1 MIQGYPYCL
10 GFEGNMK
17 IIIVTV
23 VVLTSKISQATCLQ
37 DHSKPT
43 PSWVDDANATLL
55 DVFGEVAKDILT
67 NKMIPETEAS
77 CDWHWMHLRCEP
89 YCTCSYQ
96 PLWGDYHLG
105 RSCRARDVFESNR
118 SDSDNRDDDY
128 RYESSDASSLN
139 SYQEHI
145 SDCDLP
151 PDTILYKGMNGV
163 GRSFRFVWKKM
174 NWRRRADNVKYK
186 VCDSFFKIDGMG
198 DPLSTDSIDENS
210 NESGFFERPVRA
222 LRKSLHCDER
232 YIDEVVEPSQSPDI
246 DLV

>member
-1 MIQGYPYCL
+1 MRA
-10 GFEGNMK
+10 
-17 IIIVTV
+17 IIATILVFA
-23 VVLTSKISQATCLQ
+23 SQISQAICLQ
-37 DHSKPT
+37 DHSRPT
-43 PSWVDDANATLL
+43 PSWIDDVNATLL

-89 YCTCSYQ
+89 YCSCSYQ

-105 RSCRARDVFESNR
+105 RSCRARDVLENSR
-118 SDSDNRDDDY
+118 SDSDNEDGELGY
-128 RYESSDASSLN
+128 KSSDSSLN
-139 SYQEHI
+139 SYQDNL

-163 GRSFRFVWKKM
+163 GRSFRFVWKKI
-174 NWRRRADNVKYK
+174 NWRRRADNVKHK

-198 DPLSTDSIDENS
+198 VPHSTDSFDEHPNDG
-210 NESGFFERPVRA
+210 GFLEKPVRA

-232 YIDEVVEPSQSPDI
+232 YIDEVVEPSQTPDI
-246 DLV
+246 DFI